1 MDSLQLECGVQYTIW
16 LKYRWQFL
24 LNLLGSEAY
33 MEFHL
38 KIVLLI
44 FALLIFVGLIVQVK
58 QKKLD
63 LQYTMSWIVMVFGLV
78 VVILFPGLLSTL
90 TMIMGVSTPVNMIF
104 FLGFCFA
111 LLIIYN
117 LTKYVS
123 KLSCEIKSLS
133 QSFAILEKKMK
144 DNYHE

>member
-1 MDSLQLECGVQYTIW
+1 
-16 LKYRWQFL
+16 
-24 LNLLGSEAY
+24 

-38 KIVLLI
+38 KTVLLI

-123 KLSCEIKSLS
+123 KLSGEIKSLS

-144 DNYHE
+144 DDYHE

>member
-1 MDSLQLECGVQYTIW
+1 
-16 LKYRWQFL
+16 
-24 LNLLGSEAY
+24 

-38 KIVLLI
+38 KTVLLI
-44 FALLIFVGLIVQVK
+44 FALLIFAGLIVQVK

-104 FLGFCFA
+104 LRILLCIINYLQFDEVCF
-111 LLIIYN
+111 
-117 LTKYVS
+117 
-123 KLSCEIKSLS
+123 
-133 QSFAILEKKMK
+133 
-144 DNYHE
+144 

>member
-1 MDSLQLECGVQYTIW
+1 
-16 LKYRWQFL
+16 
-24 LNLLGSEAY
+24 

-38 KIVLLI
+38 KTVLLI

-123 KLSCEIKSLS
+123 KLLGEIKSLS

-144 DNYHE
+144 DGYHE